1 MRYGVDIGDLAP
13 SNRLSRNEKS
23 VFPAS
28 GRRIGVGAA
37 LIAFV
42 LRFDLR
48 FTAYQNEFFLLVA
61 AAW

>member
-1 MRYGVDIGDLAP
+1 MR
-13 SNRLSRNEKS
+13 NRYFLLLD
-23 VFPAS
+23 V
-28 GRRIGVGAA
+28 VLVWVAA

-48 FTAYQNEFFLLVA
+48 FTAYQNEFFFLVA